1 MDFSSLAFSGTTI
14 LAVVLAV
21 IAAIILFTIFYHR
34 RLDKQAMEN
43 LGNLHEKIGDKSIL
57 ENRNKYPEADVFKMR
72 GTLLN
77 AGMAISLLLT
87 VLAFNWTT
95 YDDEVFIPDDALIV
109 PDDIEIEPP
118 RTAEPPPPPP
128 PPPPPVIEEVPEE
141 EIEEE
146 DEPEFVDNSV
156 TEESVVEKKIESP
169 KPPPPPPPPPPPKV
183 EEIFKVVEE
192 MPRFPGCDNEPGD
205 AKAKEQ
211 CAQKKMLE
219 FIYKNIKYPAIARE
233 NGVEGTVVVT
243 FVVEKDGSISDAKTL
258 RDIGAQ
264 CGEEAL
270 RIVKMMPKW
279 TPGKQRGNSVRVQF
293 NLPVRF
299 KLE

>member
-1 MDFSSLAFSGTTI
+1 MLYSNFALSGSVLLLFFLGIVFMLISIILVFRWTI
-14 LAVVLAV
+14 DKKAVKQQAEKSDRKFVLRNRTKNPGADIFRLRSTFFKIGLAVSLFMVL
-21 IAAIILFTIFYHR
+21 
-34 RLDKQAMEN
+34 
-43 LGNLHEKIGDKSIL
+43 
-57 ENRNKYPEADVFKMR
+57 
-72 GTLLN
+72 
-77 AGMAISLLLT
+77 
-87 VLAFNWTT
+87 LAFNWAVD
-95 YDDEVFIPDDALIV
+95 YDENSIILENALEMSAE
-109 PDDIEIEPP
+109 IEITTP
-118 RTAEPPPPPP
+118 RTKSLSTLPPPPI
-128 PPPPPVIEEVPEE
+128 VKKLHLE
-141 EIEEE
+141 
-146 DEPEFVDNSV
+146 EFV
-156 TEESVVEKKIESP
+156 VEDLPSLNIVDKAEKREISDVDRP
-169 KPPPPPPPPPPPKV
+169 SGIYSAPPLPEVQKQ
-183 EEIFKVVEE
+183 EIGIIEIFKVVEE